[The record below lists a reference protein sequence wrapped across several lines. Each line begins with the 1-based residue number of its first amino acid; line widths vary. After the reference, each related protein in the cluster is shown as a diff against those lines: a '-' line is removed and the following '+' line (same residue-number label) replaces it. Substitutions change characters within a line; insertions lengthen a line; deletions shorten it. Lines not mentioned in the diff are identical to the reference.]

1 VPLADRAAELLDG
14 LPRDWEV
21 ARIDVSV
28 EEPAQADR
36 AALILGPAAPGR
48 IGSQFAAHV
57 SRSPERAGASPE
69 LALRVLDRLDEAGI
83 RARLKLGDFEVR
95 TQPPEKPDA
104 SSRRERRSLAH
115 AWDDLAATLP
125 EDWSDLYVEIRLD
138 STDFLERGAL
148 LLAPVNPARAD
159 GAVGFRFRVAR
170 RFGYGAAPEMTRR
183 CLERLD
189 EEGITGDL
197 TVLRVLSSTR
207 PVATQGPVWRIGGR
221 AV

>member
-1 VPLADRAAELLDG
+1 V
-14 LPRDWEV
+14 
-21 ARIDVSV
+21 
-28 EEPAQADR
+28 
-36 AALILGPAAPGR
+36 
-48 IGSQFAAHV
+48 
-57 SRSPERAGASPE
+57 
-69 LALRVLDRLDEAGI
+69 
-83 RARLKLGDFEVR
+83 RLKLGDFELR
-95 TQPPEKPDA
+95 TQASETPDA
-104 SSRRERRSLAH
+104 SRREQRSLAH
-115 AWDDLAATLP
+115 AWDDLAAKLP
-125 EDWSDLYVEIRLD
+125 EDWSDLYVEVRLD

-170 RFGYGAAPEMTRR
+170 QFGYGAAPEMTRR

-207 PVATQGPVWRIGGR
+207 PVATQGPVWRIGSR

>member
-1 VPLADRAAELLDG
+1 MPLADRAAELLDG

-28 EEPAQADR
+28 EEPTQADR

-48 IGSQFAAHV
+48 IGSQFTIHV
-57 SRSPERAGASPE
+57 SRSPERAGASPK
-69 LALRVLDRLDEAGI
+69 LALRVLDRLDEAGV
-83 RARLKLGDFEVR
+83 RVRLKLGDFELR
-95 TQPPEKPDA
+95 TQAPEKPDA
-104 SSRRERRSLAH
+104 SRRERRSLAH
-115 AWDDLAATLP
+115 AWDELVAQLP
-125 EDWSDLYVEIRLD
+125 EDWSDLYAEVRLD

-159 GAVGFRFRVAR
+159 DAVGFRFRVAR
-170 RFGYGAAPEMTRR
+170 QFGYGAAPEMTRR

-207 PVATQGPVWRIGGR
+207 PVATQGPVWRIGSR

>member
-21 ARIDVSV
+21 ARIDALV
-28 EEPAQADR
+28 EEPSEADR

-48 IGSQFAAHV
+48 NGSQFTLHV
-57 SRSPERAGASPE
+57 SRSPERAGASRE
-69 LALRVLDRLDEAGI
+69 RALRVLGRLDEAGI
-83 RARLKLGDFEVR
+83 RTRLKLGDFDLR
-95 TQPPEKPDA
+95 DPALDLPEAP
-104 SSRRERRSLAH
+104 SPREQRSLAA
-115 AWDDLAATLP
+115 AWNNLVAGLP
-125 EDWSDLYVEIRLD
+125 ADWSDLYAEVRLD

-159 GAVGFRFRVAR
+159 RAVGFRFRVAR
-170 RFGYGAAPEMTRR
+170 RFGYGAAPEMARR
-183 CLERLD
+183 TLERLD
-189 EEGITGDL
+189 EERITGEL
-197 TVLRVLSSTR
+197 TVLRVHSDTR